1 MADEN
6 DAIMPEENDMSSE
19 PSSDTFDDGG
29 AGYPT
34 DDTAGAP
41 PGAAPLG
48 DADMDLGGGTSGAP
62 DYGVSSLGG
71 GTPISPARFPPILE
85 EVPADIEEDR
95 NLGLLMDVT
104 VPITAEIGRTELP
117 LAEILRL
124 GPGSVI
130 ELDKS
135 ADEPVDVLVNQ
146 KLLATGE
153 VVVVGDRFG
162 VRILDVV
169 ERGES

>member
-1 MADEN
+1 MTDEN
-6 DAIMPEENDMSSE
+6 APETSLPDETPEDPAFE
-19 PSSDTFDDGG
+19 GADGV
-29 AGYPT
+29 A
-34 DDTAGAP
+34 
-41 PGAAPLG
+41 G
-48 DADMDLGGGTSGAP
+48 DAPAIEEP
-62 DYGVSSLGG
+62 GVTVS
-71 GTPISPARFPPILE
+71 TARVPPILE
-85 EVPADIEEDR
+85 DGPGLDDDGR
-95 NLGLLMDVT
+95 NLDLLLDVS

-135 ADEPVDVLVNQ
+135 ADEPVEILVNG
-146 KLLATGE
+146 KMLATAE

>member
-6 DAIMPEENDMSSE
+6 DAIMPEENDVPSE
-19 PSSDTFDDGG
+19 PSPDTFEDSADLPDAGHADD
-29 AGYPT
+29 AGL
-34 DDTAGAP
+34 
-41 PGAAPLG
+41 GAAPDFG
-48 DADMDLGGGTSGAP
+48 MPEFD
-62 DYGVSSLGG
+62 G

-85 EVPADIEEDR
+85 EEPTDIEEDR

-135 ADEPVDVLVNQ
+135 ADEPIDVLVNQ